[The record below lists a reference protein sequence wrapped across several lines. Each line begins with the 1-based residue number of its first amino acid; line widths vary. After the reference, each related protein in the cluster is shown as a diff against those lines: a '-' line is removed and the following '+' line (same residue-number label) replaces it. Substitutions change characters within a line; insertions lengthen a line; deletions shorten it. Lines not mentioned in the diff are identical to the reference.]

1 LSHVL
6 CYILFVVGGDEKLA
20 VIVDA
25 IPASITYVDREQRYR
40 VLNAAFRAW
49 YGDVRG
55 KTVREVVTP
64 ATYAGIREYI
74 ERALRGERVTF
85 ETQASFPDHKSR
97 WIRATFVPDVDELGA
112 VRGYTSHL
120 LDITEHRLAQD
131 RLAVLAEASTALAS
145 SVEHDAAVQAVANAV
160 LPLADW
166 TAVYVDRFGVLVPKA
181 IAHGAELCAEQ
192 TWQRARMFSPQAAT
206 AVAVEGTHLIVPL
219 MARGKRLA
227 VLVLGTLAQRAW
239 SLEDLLLAEELG
251 RRASTSL
258 DVVRLFEQQRRA
270 NERLE
275 DADRRKDELIA
286 IVGHEL
292 RNPLAPI
299 VTALDVMEYRGMVGF
314 ERERAVIR
322 RQAQHMSRLVDDLLD
337 VARIRRGKIA
347 LHKQAL
353 ELHTII
359 AKAVELTSPLLEQH
373 NHQLTIDVPRELVIE
388 ADATRMTQVFA
399 NLLTNAAKYTQPR
412 GHIMIAATR
421 GASSIAVT
429 VSDDGAGI
437 AAELLPCIFDPF
449 VQGAPTL
456 HRAEGGLGLGLS
468 LVRSLTELHGGVVS
482 ARSDGP
488 GRGAHFTIE
497 LPPYQVNRPLARGT
511 ARLFAGARLLLVD
524 DNADAARVLAEL
536 LREHGFDVAVAH
548 DAPAALILAD
558 EFRPAI
564 ALLDIGLPVMDGY
577 ELARHLRA
585 RLPTP
590 PRLVAVT
597 GYGDEADS
605 ARSRDAGFEVHLG
618 KPVDFEKLVTL
629 LGSLSPS

>member
-1 LSHVL
+1 
-6 CYILFVVGGDEKLA
+6 VGGDEQLA

-25 IPASITYVDREQRYR
+25 VPASIAYVDREQRYR
-40 VLNAAFRAW
+40 VVNAAFRAW

-55 KTVREVVTP
+55 KTVREVVAP
-64 ATYAGIREYI
+64 ATYTGIREYI

-85 ETQASFPDHKSR
+85 EIQTPFPDGKQR
-97 WIRATFVPDVDELGA
+97 WIRATFVPDLEQGA
-112 VRGYTSHL
+112 VRGYTAQL
-120 LDITEHRLAQD
+120 LDVTEHKLAQD
-131 RLAVLAEASTALAS
+131 RLAVLAEASTALAA
-145 SVEHDAAVQAVANAV
+145 SVEHDAAVQAIAHAV

-166 TAVYVDRFGVLVPKA
+166 TAVYVDRFGVLVPRA
-181 IAHGAELCAEQ
+181 IAHTAALDDEL
-192 TWQRARMFSPQAAT
+192 TWQHARTFTPPAVQA
-206 AVAVEGTHLIVPL
+206 VSVEGNHLIVPL
-219 MARGKRLA
+219 IARGKRLA
-227 VLVLGTLAQRAW
+227 MLVLGTLQQRAW

-251 RRASTSL
+251 RRASSSL

-275 DADRRKDELIA
+275 EADRRKDDLIA

-299 VTALDVMEYRGMVGF
+299 VTALDVMEYRGLVGF

-347 LHKQAL
+347 LHKQAM

-359 AKAVELTSPLLEQH
+359 AKAVELTSPVLEQH
-373 NHQLTIDVPRELVIE
+373 NHQLTIDVPRDLVIE

-412 GHIMIAATR
+412 GHITVTATR
-421 GASSIAVT
+421 TASSIAVT
-429 VSDDGAGI
+429 VSDDGPGI
-437 AAELLPCIFDPF
+437 AAELLSCIFDPF
-449 VQGAPTL
+449 VQGEPTL

-468 LVRSLTELHGGVVS
+468 LVRSLTELHGGTVS
-482 ARSDGP
+482 ASSDGP

-511 ARLFAGARLLLVD
+511 ARIFSGARLLLVD

-548 DAPAALILAD
+548 DAPAALVLAD
-558 EFRPAI
+558 EFLPAI

-585 RLPTP
+585 RLPVP

>member
-1 LSHVL
+1 VEGDVQLS
-6 CYILFVVGGDEKLA
+6 

-25 IPASITYVDREQRYR
+25 VPVSIAYVDRAQRYLL
-40 VLNAAFRAW
+40 VNAAFRAW

-55 KTVREVVTP
+55 KTVREVVP
-64 ATYAGIREYI
+64 PDTYVRIREFI

-85 ETQASFPDHKSR
+85 ELRSGFPDGKQR
-97 WIRATFVPDVDELGA
+97 WIRAMFVPDLDGAGA
-112 VRGYTSHL
+112 VRGYTAQL
-120 LDITEHRLAQD
+120 VDITEQRFAQD
-131 RLAVLAEASTALAS
+131 RLALLAQASTALAS
-145 SVEHDAAVQAVANAV
+145 SLEHDAAVQAIANAV

-166 TAVYVDRFGVLVPKA
+166 VAVYVDRFGVLVPKA
-181 IAHGAELCAEQ
+181 IAHTAALTDEA
-192 TWQRARMFSPQAAT
+192 TWHHARSFSPQAAH
-206 AVAVEGTHLIVPL
+206 AVAVEGAHLIVPL
-219 MARGKRLA
+219 IARGKRLA
-227 VLVLGTLAQRAW
+227 SLVLGTLHQRAW
-239 SLEDLLLAEELG
+239 SLEDLLLVEELG

-258 DVVRLFEQQRRA
+258 DVARLFEQQRRA

-275 DADRRKDELIA
+275 EADRRKDELLA

-322 RQAQHMSRLVDDLLD
+322 RQARHMSRLVDDLLD
-337 VARIRRGKIA
+337 VARIRRGKIV

-388 ADATRMTQVFA
+388 VDATRMTQVFA
-399 NLLTNAAKYTQPR
+399 NLLTNAAKYTSPR
-412 GHIMIAATR
+412 GHITIAASR
-421 GASSIAVT
+421 GPSSISVT
-429 VSDDGAGI
+429 VSDDGPGI
-437 AAELLPCIFDPF
+437 TAEMLPTIFDPF
-449 VQGAPTL
+449 VQGEPAQ
-456 HRAEGGLGLGLS
+456 RAEGGLGLGLS
-468 LVRSLTELHGGVVS
+468 LVRSLTELHGGSIS
-482 ARSDGP
+482 ASSEGV

-497 LPPYQVNRPLARGT
+497 LPPYQVVRPLARGT
-511 ARLFAGARLLLVD
+511 ARIFTGARLLLVD

-536 LREHGFDVAVAH
+536 LREHGFEVAVAH
-548 DAPAALILAD
+548 DAPAALVLAD
-558 EFRPAI
+558 EFLPAI

-597 GYGDEADS
+597 GYGHEADS

-618 KPVDFEKLVTL
+618 KPVDLEQLVSL

>member
-1 LSHVL
+1 
-6 CYILFVVGGDEKLA
+6 VGGDDQLS

-25 IPASITYVDREQRYR
+25 VPVSIAYVDRDQRHQL
-40 VLNAAFRAW
+40 VNAAFRAW

-55 KTVREVVTP
+55 KTISEVVRP
-64 ATYAGIREYI
+64 EVYDGIRVFI

-85 ETQASFPDHKSR
+85 EHKGLFPDGKQR
-97 WIRATFVPDVDELGA
+97 WIRATFVPDLDSGGA
-112 VRGYTSHL
+112 VRGFTAQL
-120 LDITEHRLAQD
+120 LDVTEHRLAED
-131 RLAVLAEASTALAS
+131 RLALIAQAGTALAS
-145 SVEHDAAVQAVANAV
+145 SIEHDAVVQAIANAV
-160 LPLADW
+160 LPLGDW
-166 TAVYVDRFGVLVPKA
+166 AAVYVDRFGVLVPKA
-181 IAHGAELCAEQ
+181 VAHSAALTEEA
-192 TWQRARMFSPQAAT
+192 TWRNARSFSPPAAY
-206 AVAVEGTHLIVPL
+206 AVAVEGAHLIVPL
-219 MARGKRLA
+219 IARGKRLA
-227 VLVLGTLAQRAW
+227 SLVLGTVQQRAW

-258 DVVRLFEQQRRA
+258 DVARLFEQQRRA

-275 DADRRKDELIA
+275 EADRRKDELLA

-337 VARIRRGKIA
+337 VARIRRGKIV

-388 ADATRMTQVFA
+388 VDATRMTQVFA

-412 GHIMIAATR
+412 GHITIAASR
-421 GASSIAVT
+421 GPSSISVT
-429 VSDDGAGI
+429 VSDDGPGI
-437 AAELLPCIFDPF
+437 AAEMLPTIFDPF
-449 VQGAPTL
+449 VQGEPA

-468 LVRSLTELHGGVVS
+468 LVRSLTELHGGSIS
-482 ARSDGP
+482 ASSEGS

-497 LPPYQVNRPLARGT
+497 LPAYQVVRPLARGT
-511 ARLFAGARLLLVD
+511 GRIFTGARLLLVD

-536 LREHGFDVAVAH
+536 LREHGFEVAVAH
-548 DAPAALILAD
+548 DAPAALVLAD
-558 EFRPAI
+558 EFLPSI

-597 GYGDEADS
+597 GYGHEADS

-618 KPVDFEKLVTL
+618 KPVDLEKLVHL

>member
-1 LSHVL
+1 VE
-6 CYILFVVGGDEKLA
+6 GDEQLS

-25 IPASITYVDREQRYR
+25 VPVSIAYVDREQRYR
-40 VLNAAFRAW
+40 LVNAAFRAW

-55 KTVREVVTP
+55 KTVREVVAP
-64 ATYAGIREYI
+64 ETYTRIHDFI

-85 ETQASFPDHKSR
+85 EVKTVFPDAKYR
-97 WIRATFVPDVDELGA
+97 WIRATFVPDFDRAGS
-112 VRGYTSHL
+112 VRGYTAQL
-120 LDITEHRLAQD
+120 LDVTEQRVAQD
-131 RLAVLAEASTALAS
+131 RLAVLAEASTVLAS
-145 SVEHDAAVQAVANAV
+145 SVEHDAAVQAIADAV
-160 LPLADW
+160 RPLADW
-166 TAVYVDRFGVLVPKA
+166 AAVYVDRFGVLVPKA
-181 IAHGAELCAEQ
+181 IAHGAELTAAA
-192 TWQRARMFSPQAAT
+192 TWQYARSFAPPLAHT
-206 AVAVEGTHLIVPL
+206 LAVEDTHLVVPL
-219 MARGKRLA
+219 LARGKRLGVI
-227 VLVLGTLAQRAW
+227 VLATLQRRAW
-239 SLEDLLLAEELG
+239 SLDDLLLAEEIG

-258 DVVRLFEQQRRA
+258 DVVRLFEQQRRT

-299 VTALDVMEYRGMVGF
+299 VTALDVMEYRGLVGF

-322 RQAQHMSRLVDDLLD
+322 RQTLHMSRLVEDLLD
-337 VARIRRGKIA
+337 VARIRRGKIT

-353 ELHTII
+353 ELHTIVT
-359 AKAVELTSPLLEQH
+359 KAVELTSPLLEQH
-373 NHQLTIDVPRELVIE
+373 NHQLTIDVPHELVIE
-388 ADATRMTQVFA
+388 ADATRMTQVLA

-412 GHIMIAATR
+412 GHITISATR
-421 GASSIAVT
+421 TPTSTIAVT
-429 VSDDGAGI
+429 VSDDGPGI
-437 AAELLPCIFDPF
+437 AAELLSCIFDPF
-449 VQGAPTL
+449 VQGASTL
-456 HRAEGGLGLGLS
+456 QRAEGGLGLGLS
-468 LVRSLTELHGGVVS
+468 LVRSLTELHGGTVS
-482 ARSDGP
+482 AMSDGP

-497 LPPYQVNRPLARGT
+497 LPPYQVVISPLARGT
-511 ARLFAGARLLLVD
+511 ARIVSGAPRLLLVD

-548 DAPAALILAD
+548 DAPAALMLAD
-558 EFRPAI
+558 EFLPSI

-577 ELARHLRA
+577 ELARHLRS

-597 GYGDEADS
+597 GYGDDS
-605 ARSRDAGFEVHLG
+605 DTARSRDAGFEVHLG